1 MIFECLNEKIYA
13 EKLENGLQV
22 IIIPKKGGLKK
33 YAAYATHFGSINYQ
47 FKVQNEDHVVTVP
60 DGVAH
65 FLEHKL
71 FEQEDG
77 VNALDR
83 LTKMGANP
91 NAYTSFNHTSYL
103 FECTNDFE
111 NVLRALIQFVQN
123 PYLTEE
129 NVEKEKGI
137 IGQEIQ
143 MYDDDPSWQLFFGL
157 LNCLYGGH
165 AITKDIAGTI
175 ESIAEITPEILYQ
188 CYNTFYDTSNMV
200 LCVCGDVDPEETLS
214 IIKEDSKPQKVFS
227 EIDRYYGDE
236 KDEIHRERMEKKMDV
251 SMPLFSVGFKDLF
264 NKEKL
269 KAGLPS
275 EINETIKYDIAM
287 QILLEMIAGE
297 GTKLYEDLYNEGLV
311 NKELSAEFSAEED
324 YAFSAISGESK
335 EPDKVVGK
343 ILDKIAELK
352 VNGLHEE
359 EFQRTKKMLYGRF
372 VRGFEDVSNI
382 ANMFINDFFRGVNAA
397 LYVEAYKDI
406 DHEYVENVLNHHFDF
421 GKKAISIIQP
431 KDN

>member
-1 MIFECLNEKIYA
+1 MIFECLNEKIYV
-13 EKLENGLQV
+13 EKLENGLTT

-33 YAAYATHFGSINYQ
+33 YAAYATHFGSINYE
-47 FKVQNEDHVVTVP
+47 FKTGNADEVITVP

-77 VNALDR
+77 VNALDK

-103 FECTNDFE
+103 FECTNNFE
-111 NVLRALIQFVQN
+111 EVLKALIEFVQN

-157 LNCLYGGH
+157 LNALYGKH

-175 ESIAEITPEILYQ
+175 ESISEITPETLYK

-200 LCVCGDVDPEETLS
+200 LCVAGDVDVEETLR
-214 IIKEDSKPQKVFS
+214 IIKENTKEQKVFS
-227 EIDRYYGDE
+227 EIDRFYGDE
-236 KDEIHRERMEKKMDV
+236 DDNIKTSKIEKQMDV
-251 SMPLFSVGFKDLF
+251 SMPMFMLGFKDLS

-269 KAGLPS
+269 KSAMPE
-275 EINETIKYDIAM
+275 EINETIKHDVSM
-287 QILLEMIAGE
+287 QILLEIIAGAS
-297 GTKLYEDLYNEGLV
+297 TKLYEDLYNEGLI
-311 NKELSAEFSAEED
+311 NKELSTDFSSEED
-324 YAFSAISGESK
+324 YAFSSISGEAK
-335 EPDKVVGK
+335 EPEKVIERINEK
-343 ILDKIAELK
+343 IKELK
-352 VNGLHEE
+352 EQGIDKE
-359 EFQRTKKMLYGRF
+359 EFERTKKMLYGRF
-372 VRGFEDVSNI
+372 VRTFEDVSTI
-382 ANMFINDFFRGVNAA
+382 ANMFINDFFRGVNASK
-397 LYVEAYKDI
+397 YVEAYKSI
-406 DHEYVENVLNHHFDF
+406 DKEYVENVLNNHFDF
-421 GKKAISIIQP
+421 EKQAVSIVRP
-431 KDN
+431 L